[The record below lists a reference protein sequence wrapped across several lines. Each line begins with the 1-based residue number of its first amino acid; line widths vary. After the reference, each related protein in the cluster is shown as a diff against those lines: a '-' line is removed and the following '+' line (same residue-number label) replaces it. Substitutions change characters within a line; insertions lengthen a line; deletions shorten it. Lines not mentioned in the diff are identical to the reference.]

1 MILMKTWV
9 QTLILSSSQEPAEE
23 SFQTF
28 SNTLLSNAEDRV
40 YALRLDGRA
49 CEWNLDELRRELA
62 KLILDWQDSR

>member
-1 MILMKTWV
+1 
-9 QTLILSSSQEPAEE
+9 
-23 SFQTF
+23 
-28 SNTLLSNAEDRV
+28 LSNAEDRV